1 MNKQCSGWTL
11 NNFKRE
17 TYKVG
22 PEKTWTP
29 TLILKL
35 TWNWIS
41 VTNCGLKN
49 CEVNL
54 ANSSIVQVHC
64 NICPNF
70 KFTIFLH
77 QSFHP
82 KSALLGIWLYI
93 MMDTWQAQDISSRS
107 NIHPPT
113 LIQMF
118 TSEDRCTDFATQWVA
133 SLQCGR
139 SIVPNDCANS
149 ANDKW
154 LEIAWWWWTE
164 ESRFVIIFSSE
175 CLPNCSNYHTDDNHI
190 FTTTLRNIIAVE
202 INKHLDS

>member
-107 NIHPPT
+107 NIHPPPSFKCLRLKTGALT
-113 LIQMF
+113 LQPNELHHCSAAEASFRTIAPIQRM
-118 TSEDRCTDFATQWVA
+118 
-133 SLQCGR
+133 
-139 SIVPNDCANS
+139 IND
-149 ANDKW
+149 
-154 LEIAWWWWTE
+154 
-164 ESRFVIIFSSE
+164 
-175 CLPNCSNYHTDDNHI
+175 
-190 FTTTLRNIIAVE
+190 
-202 INKHLDS
+202 